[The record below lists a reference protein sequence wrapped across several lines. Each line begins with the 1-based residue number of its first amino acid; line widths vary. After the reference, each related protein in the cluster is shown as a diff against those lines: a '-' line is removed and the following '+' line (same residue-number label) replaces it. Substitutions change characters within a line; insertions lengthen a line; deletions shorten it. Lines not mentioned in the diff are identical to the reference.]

1 MDLISRPTPHKGATG
16 HVLSYGEG
24 RVCAAR
30 GCATKLSRY
39 NATAYCAA
47 AHAEER

>member
-1 MDLISRPTPHKGATG
+1 MDLAPPPTPLKGATG

-30 GCATKLSRY
+30 GCSTKLSRY

-47 AHAEER
+47 PHAEEQ